1 VARLHGCTVAQHVA
15 TERALTIHLDNREI
29 ITVMTLDTQPELLTL
44 GWLLNHRLVENVN
57 DVESILVKWETDSVG
72 VFTKRKVEGIEEKLK
87 LLLLAA
93 VRGQCTA
100 T

>member
-1 VARLHGCTVAQHVA
+1 
-15 TERALTIHLDNREI
+15 
-29 ITVMTLDTQPELLTL
+29 M

>member
-1 VARLHGCTVAQHVA
+1 
-15 TERALTIHLDNREI
+15 
-29 ITVMTLDTQPELLTL
+29 MTLDTQPELLTL

-87 LLLLAA
+87 TKTVTTGCGQGAMYGDMMAGLNKLKLPQMKIKQSFLYDLLKN
-93 VRGQCTA
+93 
-100 T
+100 